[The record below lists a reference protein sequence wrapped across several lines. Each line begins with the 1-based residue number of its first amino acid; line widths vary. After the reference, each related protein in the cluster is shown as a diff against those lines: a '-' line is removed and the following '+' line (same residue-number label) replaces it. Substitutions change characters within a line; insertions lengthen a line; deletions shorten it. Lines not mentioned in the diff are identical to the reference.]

1 MISQHIERITVKLL
15 KQLFYNIIGI
25 FFNLLCFNVALFL
38 YFLIIS
44 FSTIF
49 FSFYFSFLFFLFF
62 LFFLGCPKL
71 STINVRACTNISDV
85 SLSAL
90 ASSCSE
96 LLKVDINGCW
106 SVTYAGLLTVLT
118 GCPLLTRT
126 NLYNVF

>member
-1 MISQHIERITVKLL
+1 MISQHVERITVKLL
-15 KQLFYNIIGI
+15 KHIFYDIIGI
-25 FFNLLCFNVALFL
+25 FFKLLCCNVAFFL
-38 YFLIIS
+38 YFFNS
-44 FSTIF
+44 FFFHNFLIF
-49 FSFYFSFLFFLFF
+49 FFLYFIFSY
-62 LFFLGCPKL
+62 FLGCPKL

-126 NLYNVF
+126 NLFNVF